1 MIAYGLD
8 ANTTYSEEDE
18 IQKELDYS
26 NKIYEKLGCPVINVA
41 DRSIEETAAI
51 IMEQLNFNGYKKS

>member
-1 MIAYGLD
+1 MIAYGLS

-26 NKIYEKLGCPVINVA
+26 NKLYKKLGCPVINVA

-51 IMEQLNFNGYKKS
+51 IMEILHFDGYEKG